1 MSASHVAAEEPYTV
15 KEAARALG
23 VSEPLLR
30 DLIRSGQLPAY
41 RYGPR
46 KTLIYGED
54 LRAFKESRRVETP
67 STREVS

>member
-1 MSASHVAAEEPYTV
+1 MPASHAAEEPYTV

-23 VSEPLLR
+23 VSEALVR

-67 STREVS
+67 NTKEAS